1 MGVQLGRCYML
12 AGTYKITCDQGATFE
27 RVITV
32 KDSTGTPM
40 NLTGYTARMQV
51 RREIESSTTLVELT
65 TQNGRITLGGAAG
78 TITLSMNAATTA
90 AIEDEGVYDLEI
102 ISSGGAVHRVLKGRF
117 VLDLEV
123 TR

>member
-1 MGVQLGRCYML
+1 ML

-51 RREIESSTTLVELT
+51 RRETESSEILVELT
-65 TQNGRITLGGAAG
+65 TENGRISLGGAAG
-78 TITLSMNAATTA
+78 TITLSMNPATTA
-90 AIEDEGVYDLEI
+90 AIVDEGVYDLEI
-102 ISSGGAVHRVLKGRF
+102 ISNGGAVHRVLKGRF
-117 VLDLEV
+117 ALDLEV

>member
-1 MGVQLGRCYML
+1 ML

-32 KDSTGTPM
+32 RDSAGDLM

-51 RREIESSTTLVELT
+51 RPEIESSTTLVELT
-65 TQNGRITLGGAAG
+65 TENGRITLGGVLG
-78 TITLSMNAATTA
+78 TITLSMTAATTA
-90 AIEDEGVYDLEI
+90 AITDEGVYDLEI
-102 ISSGGAVHRVLKGRF
+102 ISSSGAVHRVLKGRF

>member
-1 MGVQLGRCYML
+1 MI

-27 RVITV
+27 RVFTV
-32 KDSTGTPM
+32 KDGQGDLL

-51 RREIESSTTLVELT
+51 RPEIDSDEVLVELT

-78 TITLSMNAATTA
+78 TITLSLSAATTA
-90 AIEDEGVYDLEI
+90 GIDKDGHYDLEI
-102 ISSGGAVHRVLKGRF
+102 ISAGGEVYRVLKGRF
-117 VLDLEV
+117 VLDPEV

>member
-1 MGVQLGRCYML
+1 MVLRRVVMIAGV
-12 AGTYKITCDQGATFE
+12 YKIVCDQGATFE

-32 KDSTGTPM
+32 KDSTGSPM

-51 RREIESSTTLVELT
+51 RREIESSTILVELT
-65 TQNGRITLGGAAG
+65 TENGRIALGGAAG

-102 ISSGGAVHRVLKGRF
+102 ISNAGAVHRVLKGRF
-117 VLDLEV
+117 VLQLEV

>member
-1 MGVQLGRCYML
+1 ML

-32 KDSTGTPM
+32 KDSTGSPM

-78 TITLSMNAATTA
+78 TISLSMDAATTA

-102 ISSGGAVHRVLKGRF
+102 ISNGGAVHRVLKGRF
-117 VLDLEV
+117 VLNLEV